1 MTRKDKYA
9 RIIRNLVFI
18 VPIGMLV
25 ILVGG
30 CSRGLDSKS
39 QNDSSIAPST
49 LESSYRPVN
58 GMVQTHDGGGVTID
72 VEWKGI
78 ENDSLV
84 LNISM
89 NTHSVELDQYDLSK
103 LTVLLDSNGLEYT
116 ATSWDSAPGGHHRM
130 GVIRFPVPPSLTQK
144 TTTYIKLVIRNIA
157 GVDERVL
164 RWDVK

>member
-1 MTRKDKYA
+1 MTKKDKYA

-39 QNDSSIAPST
+39 QNDSST

-84 LNISM
+84 LKVSM
-89 NTHSVELDQYDLSK
+89 NTHSVELDQYDLNK
-103 LTVLLDSNGLEYT
+103 LTVLLDSNGLEYMP
-116 ATSWDSAPGGHHRM
+116 ASWDSAPGGHHRE
-130 GVIRFPVPPSLTQK
+130 GVLRFPVPPALTQK
-144 TTTYIKLVIRNIA
+144 TTSYIKLVIRNIA

-164 RWDVK
+164 RWDLK